1 MSTPNLTPE
10 QQARELI
17 DERLRAAGWHV
28 CDRNQIDLVNHTGV
42 AVREV
47 PMADGHGIVDYLLF
61 VDRKPVGVLEAKDVI
76 ASQIVDELQA
86 ALAEIQAISDDL
98 VELGVDPE

>member
-1 MSTPNLTPE
+1 MTASGLVPE
-10 QQARELI
+10 AQARVLI

-28 CDRNQIDLVNHTGV
+28 CDR
-42 AVREV
+42 
-47 PMADGHGIVDYLLF
+47 
-61 VDRKPVGVLEAKDVI
+61 
-76 ASQIVDELQA
+76 SQIVDELQA